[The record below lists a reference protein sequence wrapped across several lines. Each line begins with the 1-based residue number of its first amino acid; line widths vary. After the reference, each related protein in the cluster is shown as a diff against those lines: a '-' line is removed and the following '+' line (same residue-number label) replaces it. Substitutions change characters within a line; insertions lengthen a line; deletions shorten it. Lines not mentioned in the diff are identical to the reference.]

1 MIDIS
6 LDSHPTQQ
14 AQVGDTVQVS
24 VETDGVVT
32 HIAWDFGNTKSI
44 DCDDRSCANAA
55 TVFDAPGEYVI
66 RAEIEYA
73 NDTPVTARVKI
84 KVFE

>member
-1 MIDIS
+1 MSI
-6 LDSHPTQQ
+6 
-14 AQVGDTVQVS
+14 
-24 VETDGVVT
+24 ETDGVVN
-32 HIAWDFGNTKSI
+32 HIAWDFGNTKTVT
-44 DCDDRSCANAA
+44 CDDRSCASTA
-55 TVFDAPGEYVI
+55 TMFDTPGEYVI